1 MKKPTETGGK
11 RNGARNA
18 ATRNADK
25 GRRPA
30 VDLEH
35 LRRADTADAFMPDP
49 EDGPARIDDDLA
61 ENLAEDF
68 LQAATS
74 GEDQDGT
81 HGMVPEEI
89 GGPFIETTGED
100 EFAAGGG
107 GTQPDGRTPEPRTR
121 RGGGAG
127 AGT

>member
-1 MKKPTETGGK
+1 MTAK
-11 RNGARNA
+11 RGTKATRPNGDGARS
-18 ATRNADK
+18 
-25 GRRPA
+25 RPTFVPPRGA
-30 VDLEH
+30 HQRTD
-35 LRRADTADAFMPDP
+35 DGNAFMPDP

-100 EFAAGGG
+100 EFAAGTDDSNPDDATAEPMPRAVGG
-107 GTQPDGRTPEPRTR
+107 LAQGP
-121 RGGGAG
+121 RGGG
-127 AGT
+127 